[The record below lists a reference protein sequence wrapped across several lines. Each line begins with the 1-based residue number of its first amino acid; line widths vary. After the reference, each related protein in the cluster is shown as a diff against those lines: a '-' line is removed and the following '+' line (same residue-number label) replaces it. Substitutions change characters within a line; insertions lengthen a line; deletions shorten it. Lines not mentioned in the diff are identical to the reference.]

1 MKPSIDRT
9 AFGSI
14 TIDGEVFEHDVLIRL
29 NGPVKKWQNKL
40 STGVF
45 GPSHIISL
53 DEAPTSTKK
62 GRTGSSSARGSMAT
76 VRLSAAAAE
85 YFSEKVPGGVAAC
98 ARGDPGQERGGG
110 GCDRTITRHVLSH
123 RSPQRGISQVCL
135 EGYVRLHLSGG

>member
-1 MKPSIDRT
+1 MAEQAVDGRLRTFAHHFAGRSPYVYQKGADRL
-9 AFGSI
+9 
-14 TIDGEVFEHDVLIRL
+14 LI
-29 NGPVKKWQNKL
+29 GAGQY
-40 STGVF
+40 G
-45 GPSHIISL
+45 
-53 DEAPTSTKK
+53 
-62 GRTGSSSARGSMAT
+62 T

-85 YFSEKVPGGVAAC
+85 DFSEKVPGGVAAC

>member
-62 GRTGSSSARGSMAT
+62 GRTGSSSARGSMA
-76 VRLSAAAAE
+76 
-85 YFSEKVPGGVAAC
+85 
-98 ARGDPGQERGGG
+98 
-110 GCDRTITRHVLSH
+110 
-123 RSPQRGISQVCL
+123 RSGFPPQRPRISAKRCQVEL
-135 EGYVRLHLSGG
+135 QPVPAVIRARNEAEGAVIGLLHVTC